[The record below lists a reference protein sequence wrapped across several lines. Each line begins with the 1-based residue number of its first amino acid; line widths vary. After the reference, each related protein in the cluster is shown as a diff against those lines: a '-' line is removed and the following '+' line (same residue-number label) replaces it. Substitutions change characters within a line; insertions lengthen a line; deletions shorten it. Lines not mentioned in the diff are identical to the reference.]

1 MHDYSRVLALV
12 VDDNHYMRTIV
23 IAMLRG
29 IGLKQIK
36 EASDGVEALE
46 LCREWRPD
54 VIITD
59 YIMKN
64 LDGIE
69 LARLIRT
76 APDSPLPYVP
86 IILLTGH
93 TERHV
98 VQAARDAG
106 VNKFIAK
113 PLTANALVR
122 HLRSVIEHER
132 KWIKSKN
139 YTGPDRRRH
148 NMDAYRGPL
157 RRASDQKQDI

>member
-1 MHDYSRVLALV
+1 MQDYSRVLALV

-29 IGLKQIK
+29 IGIKQIK

-46 LCREWRPD
+46 LCRDWRPD

-69 LARLIRT
+69 FARLIRT

-98 VQAARDAG
+98 VQTARDAG
-106 VNKFIAK
+106 INEFIAK
-113 PLTANALVR
+113 PLTAIALVR

-132 KWIKSKN
+132 KWIKSRN
-139 YTGPDRRRH
+139 YTGPDRRRKKKGE
-148 NMDAYRGPL
+148 YKGPQ
-157 RRASDQKQDI
+157 RRESDQKLEI